1 MITEIVMALVLSP
14 ILYYLIEYIEHL
26 LKLKNF
32 PNGPFPLPIIGNLHL
47 LSTKPYKDLKKMAD
61 IYGDVFSISLGMNRT
76 VIVSSIERAKE
87 ALVTKDPQF
96 AGRPQNIYTANLISR
111 GYLNIG
117 YADYGPYWKMLRK
130 LTHSALKIYGEGMQ
144 KIAQM
149 VVIESEELRDI
160 LKTYDGKAFD
170 PKLEIGKTNLTIKH
184 FFLKHEK
191 NLWFSC
197 S

>member
-1 MITEIVMALVLSP
+1 MIIEILVALILSP
-14 ILYYLIEYIEHL
+14 VLYCLIEYIEHL

-32 PNGPFPLPIIGNLHL
+32 PNGPFPLPIIGNLNL
-47 LSTKPYKDLKKMAD
+47 LSTKPYEDLKNMAD

-96 AGRPQNIYTANLISR
+96 AGRPQNIYTASLISR
-111 GYLNIG
+111 GYQNIG

-149 VVIESEELRDI
+149 IVTESEELRDI
-160 LKTYDGKAFD
+160 LKTYDGQAVD
-170 PKLEIGKTNLTIKH
+170 PKLEIGRINLIIKDH
-184 FFLKHEK
+184 FFEE
-191 NLWFSC
+191 
-197 S
+197 